1 MKVDSDTLR
10 LRILKM
16 AQNVNQVRPAKVD
29 RSKFSIKKKIDEV
42 LKNVCKFTSL
52 DTTDVSKIE

>member
-16 AQNVNQVRPAKVD
+16 AQNVNQVRPSKVD
-29 RSKFSIKKKIDEV
+29 RSKFSIKKIDEV